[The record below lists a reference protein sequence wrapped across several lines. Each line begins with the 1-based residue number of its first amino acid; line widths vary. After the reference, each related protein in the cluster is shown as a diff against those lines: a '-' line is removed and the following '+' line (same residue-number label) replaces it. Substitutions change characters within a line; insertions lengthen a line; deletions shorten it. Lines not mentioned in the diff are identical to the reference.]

1 MEFIRN
7 SLKEVTMLSITRQ
20 ADYALR
26 AVTDIACAQDGEK
39 VSTASIAARQKIP
52 LPFLAK
58 IVSQLV
64 VRGILES
71 TRGASGGVRLA
82 HPAEAI
88 NVCQIIEAI
97 DGPIAINVC
106 VHNPAVC
113 EYSDLCALCEV
124 FTTTQTE
131 VVRRLES
138 ISIADLIR
146 REMELK
152 NLNSTTHPALTRFA
166 SAQYAGDRQ

>member
-1 MEFIRN
+1 
-7 SLKEVTMLSITRQ
+7 MLGITRQ

-26 AVTDIACAQDGEK
+26 AVTDIARTPDGEK

-64 VRGILES
+64 MRGILES
-71 TRGASGGVRLA
+71 TRGASGGVQLA
-82 HPAEAI
+82 HPCDAI
-88 NVCQIIEAI
+88 NIYQIIEAI

-106 VHNPAVC
+106 VHDPGAC
-113 EYSDLCALCEV
+113 ELSQLCALCEV
-124 FTTTQTE
+124 FTATQGE

-138 ISIADLIR
+138 ITVADLIKRGTELEKLDTHASVDYPVCVSTLR
-146 REMELK
+146 R
-152 NLNSTTHPALTRFA
+152 
-166 SAQYAGDRQ
+166 

>member
-1 MEFIRN
+1 
-7 SLKEVTMLSITRQ
+7 MLEITRQ

-26 AVTDIACAQDGEK
+26 AVTDIARASDGER

-82 HPAEAI
+82 HSPDAI

-106 VHNPAVC
+106 VHNPSAC
-113 EYSDLCALCEV
+113 EFSQLCALCEV
-124 FTTTQTE
+124 FTATQEE
-131 VVRRLES
+131 VVRRLEG
-138 ISIADLIR
+138 ITIADLVKRGTEI
-146 REMELK
+146 EKLEPD
-152 NLNSTTHPALTRFA
+152 SHPKFIQVA
-166 SAQYAGDRQ
+166 SMHYAVDQR

>member
-1 MEFIRN
+1 
-7 SLKEVTMLSITRQ
+7 MLSITRQ

-58 IVSQLV
+58 IISQLV

-82 HPAEAI
+82 RSAQAI

-106 VHNPAVC
+106 VHDPAVC
-113 EYSDLCALCEV
+113 ELSQGCALYEI
-124 FTTTQTE
+124 FTSTQSE

-138 ISIADLIR
+138 ISIADLIK
-146 REMELK
+146 REAELK
-152 NLNSTTHPALTRFA
+152 QLDAATHPAFIPFA
-166 SAQYAGDRQ
+166 SVHYAGDQR